1 MKNMKCLILTT
12 LTLILL
18 SANSFSQDTIT
29 KQIDNVKKSLTDTAN
44 SSKYILTPPKTAK
57 NKITKSLSKINSEC
71 CEENFKYKKDLIEI
85 KNVFESCLS
94 KKCQNYMIPLFSV
107 KKPPLKIIAL
117 RQINLVDDLL
127 IENEKQKYE
136 NLVKQMELDLS
147 EKTKIEKNAKIKN
160 EKNIQIIKDQLLK
173 KEKENEKLKKTVNK
187 MLTSYQKK
195 ISKLQKEKLTL
206 EENFNLVFEA
216 HSKTKQKK
224 LAEKLN

>member
-12 LTLILL
+12 LTLFLL
-18 SANSFSQDTIT
+18 SVNSFSQDIIT

-44 SSKYILTPPKTAK
+44 SSKFILTPPKTAK

-94 KKCQNYMIPLFSV
+94 KKCQNYMIPLFNV

-127 IENEKQKYE
+127 IENEKQKYQK
-136 NLVKQMELDLS
+136 LVTKMELDLT
-147 EKTKIEKNAKIKN
+147 EKEKNQKKAKIEN
-160 EKNIQIIKDQLLK
+160 EMDIQSVKDQLLK

-187 MLTSYQKK
+187 MLANYQKK
-195 ISKLQKEKLTL
+195 ISDLKKENQIL
-206 EENFNLVFEA
+206 EDNLNLVFEA
-216 HSKTKQKK
+216 HSKSKQKK
-224 LAEKLN
+224 LSEQFK